1 MSVLPRIR
9 FVLVGTQHP
18 GNIGASA
25 RAMKTMGLTQLVLVS
40 PEKPLDEAAYRRSA
54 GAEELLFEAPIFTDL
69 AQAVADCHF
78 VIGCSARCR
87 RIQPQLLAPEDA
99 AQQVLAHATTGEQVA
114 LVFGRERSGLS
125 NAELQ
130 LCHASVHIPSDP
142 QFSSLNLAAAVQV
155 LAWELRRAQLA
166 QAQEETVPVPDSS
179 LIATHQQVE
188 GFFQQLADT
197 LEQIDFHKG
206 RAPDSALHKLRRL
219 FLRAKLSEQEVR
231 LLRGILT
238 DTQRMLTLSSGASRL
253 E

>member
-1 MSVLPRIR
+1 MSVLDHIR

-25 RAMKTMGLTQLVLVS
+25 RAIKTMGLRQLALVA

-54 GAEELLFEAPIFTDL
+54 GAEEVLSQAMVFSQLT
-69 AQAVADCHF
+69 QAVADCHL
-78 VIGCSARCR
+78 VIGCSARTR
-87 RIQPQLLAPEDA
+87 RIQPNLLPPEEA
-99 AQQVLAHATTGEQVA
+99 AKQVLACATAGGQAA

-155 LAWELRRAQLA
+155 LAWELRRAQLV
-166 QAQEETVPVPDSS
+166 QQEAGPMRDLPET
-179 LIATHQQVE
+179 ATHQQLE

-219 FLRAKLSEQEVR
+219 FLRAHLNEAEVR
-231 LLRGILT
+231 LLRGILA
-238 DTQRMLTLSSGASRL
+238 DMQRIATIANAPSRL

>member
-1 MSVLPRIR
+1 MFVFDRIR

-25 RAMKTMGLTQLVLVS
+25 RAMKTMGLTQLALVA

-54 GAEELLFEAPIFTDL
+54 GAEALLAQAPVLTDL
-69 AQAVADCHF
+69 AQAVADCHL

-87 RIQPQLLAPEDA
+87 RIQPKLLQPAEA
-99 AQQVLAHATTGEQVA
+99 AQQALACANTGGRVA
-114 LVFGRERSGLS
+114 LVFGRERSGLN

-130 LCHASVHIPSDP
+130 RCHASVHIPSDP

-155 LAWELRRAQLA
+155 LAWELRRAQLLE
-166 QAQEETVPVPDSS
+166 QEPAPALKPT
-179 LIATHQQVE
+179 IAANHQQLE

-206 RAPDSALHKLRRL
+206 RASDSALHKLRRL
-219 FLRAKLSEQEVR
+219 FLRTNLTEQEVR

-238 DTQRMLTLSSGASRL
+238 DTQRMLNITNTTKRL